1 MHLRRGDA
9 VSLYYIKTTK
19 RRTRSITFSLL
30 MSPTKPMANLAH
42 AIRNFQDGGVSHNEF
57 FAQVDRAL
65 SASGVDSTKL
75 LEILDDENTRGHLP
89 PDVYAELQRRVERVV
104 EATRSMN
111 GNETRVRTNAG
122 RSTMPPYATGGDAR
136 YTGEVIEGLERIK
149 GVGDTL
155 NGRFVLEECVGFGG
169 MGTVYKALDLRKLE
183 ASDRNPYIAIKVLNV
198 QFRGHPKSLI
208 ALQREAKKAQ
218 ALAHPN
224 IVRVYD
230 FDRDGPM
237 VYLTMEYLTGGP
249 LSRKLRAPGFSG
261 IPYAEAMPIVEGIAK
276 ALSYAHGRGFV
287 HCDLKPANVFVT
299 DNNEVKVIDFGIA
312 RVFHKPEEAVEAT
325 VFDPGSLGAM
335 TPAYASPEMLE
346 NREPDPRDDVYALGC
361 ITYELLTGRHPFDRV
376 PATQARN
383 SGLKPQ
389 RPHNLPNGP
398 WKALRHALE
407 FDRDARTRSV
417 DLFYTELSSGT
428 KKLPPFAVIG
438 GAVFAAALLV
448 TLAVNFYQ
456 GSKEEAGDVPPVAR
470 MEEQR
475 AEAPR
480 EPPALSTTPPTP
492 VVPPLT
498 MEAVIPVI
506 ARLPCAAL
514 LPSIK
519 GNALQVRGYLSEG
532 GVAKAKELL
541 GAIPGVQNLSL
552 DVRQVADAKCG
563 VINLLGPYWAANQA
577 NKAAVSVKTKP
588 ARTELVEGESVIL
601 DITTPAYDSHVY
613 VDYFSFDGSV
623 LHMVPSPRVRA
634 NQAPP
639 NYAATVGNPGNW
651 IVAKPFGTDLI
662 VLVTTPVPLFD
673 GMRPEAETASEYL
686 QAMEKQLKQIA
697 AKHGRDKVMADF
709 LQITTKGR

>member
-1 MHLRRGDA
+1 MA
-9 VSLYYIKTTK
+9 SL
-19 RRTRSITFSLL
+19 S
-30 MSPTKPMANLAH
+30 H
-42 AIRNFQDGGVSHNEF
+42 AIRNFQGGGVSHNEF

-65 SASGVDSTKL
+65 SADSVDSTKL
-75 LEILDDENTRGHLP
+75 LEILDDENTKGHLP

-104 EATRSMN
+104 ESTRGIN
-111 GNETRVRTNAG
+111 GNETRVRTNSG
-122 RSTMPPYATGGDAR
+122 RSTMPPYVSGSETR
-136 YTGEVIEGLERIK
+136 YSGEMVDGLERIK

-249 LSRKLRAPGFSG
+249 LSRMLRAPGFSG
-261 IPYAEAMPIVEGIAK
+261 LPYSEAMHVIEGITK

-287 HCDLKPANVFVT
+287 HCDLKPANVFLT
-299 DNNEVKVIDFGIA
+299 DSGEVKVIDFGIA
-312 RVFHKPEEAVEAT
+312 RVFHKPEEVVEAT

-346 NREPDPRDDVYALGC
+346 NREPDPRDDVYALAC
-361 ITYELLTGRHPFDRV
+361 IAYELLTGHHPFDRV

-389 RPHNLPNGP
+389 RPQNLGNGP
-398 WKALRHALE
+398 WKAIRHALAFE
-407 FDRDARTRSV
+407 REARTPGV
-417 DLFYTELSSGT
+417 DLFYKEMSASQ
-428 KKLPPFAVIG
+428 KLPPFALLG
-438 GAVFAAALLV
+438 GGVFAAALLL
-448 TLAVNFYQ
+448 TLGINFYQ
-456 GSKEEAGDVPPVAR
+456 GRQETVPEAPEAPVAKS
-470 MEEQR
+470 EE
-475 AEAPR
+475 R
-480 EPPALSTTPPTP
+480 EPPALANTPPTP

-498 MEAVIPVI
+498 MEAVTPVL
-506 ARLPCAAL
+506 ARVPCSAL
-514 LPSIK
+514 LPAVNGST
-519 GNALQVRGYLSEG
+519 LQVRGYLQESY
-532 GVAKAKELL
+532 GVAKLKEVL
-541 GAIPGVQNLSL
+541 GAIPGVQSL
-552 DVRQVADAKCG
+552 NMDVRQVSDEKCG
-563 VINLLGPYWAANQA
+563 VINLLAPYWARNQA
-577 NKAAVSVKTKP
+577 TRATASVKTKP
-588 ARTELVEGESVIL
+588 ARNELVEGDAVIL
-601 DITTPAYDSHVY
+601 DLTTPAYDAYVN

-634 NQAPP
+634 NQTPP
-639 NYAATVGNPGNW
+639 NYFATIGGGGNW

-662 VLVTTPVPLFD
+662 VLLVTPVPLFD
-673 GMRPEAETASEYL
+673 GMRPEAESAAEYL
-686 QAMEKQLKQIA
+686 RAMDKQLKQIA
-697 AKHGRDKVMADF
+697 AKHGRDKIMVDF
-709 LQITTKGR
+709 LQITTKAR